1 MTMTRHG
8 PPLTPH
14 SPGGPSGSALAA
26 NLAKAAAKPSVLLLE
41 AGGANEDL
49 DLRVDGQRWL
59 TFMKQEMNF
68 GYKTTPQEHAKN
80 REIDYSR
87 GKGLG
92 GSSAI
97 NFGVYT
103 IGARD
108 DYDEW
113 ARRVDDDAFSWAR
126 MQARYKQL
134 ENFHGTPPP
143 GMEKYAAPDMANHG
157 TSGPLRVGYTK
168 EWETE
173 LPGLMDAYEQAGF
186 PLNPDVNSGNPLGM
200 SALISS
206 SANGVRSTAQDLLT
220 PRPQNL
226 TILTHSPVRRVIL
239 EGTKAVGVETDSRKC
254 MYPRLNPPARAC
266 GGYGTREILT
276 DLSRFGLQGGYP
288 VFGLFGYPAYSYALG
303 HRPL

>member
-1 MTMTRHG
+1 MMTTQA
-8 PPLTPH
+8 PTELLQQELPLTPKP
-14 SPGGPSGSALAA
+14 PGGPSGSALAA
-26 NLAKAAAKPSVLLLE
+26 NLAKSAAKPSVLLLE
-41 AGGANEDL
+41 AGGTNEDL

-80 REIDYSR
+80 REVDYSR

-103 IGARD
+103 VGARD

-113 ARRVDDDAFSWAR
+113 ARRVDDDAFSWTR
-126 MQARYKQL
+126 MQARYKEL
-134 ENFHGTPPP
+134 ETFQGTPPP

-173 LPGLMDAYEQAGF
+173 LPGLLDTYEQAGF
-186 PLNPDVNSGNPLGM
+186 PLNLDVNSGNPLGM

-220 PRPQNL
+220 PRPKNL
-226 TILTHSPVRRVIL
+226 TILTHSPVRRVLL
-239 EGTKAVGVETDSRKC
+239 EGTKAVGVETDSKKC
-254 MYPRLNPPARAC
+254 TCLFCRSHRAVTR
-266 GGYGTREILT
+266 GG
-276 DLSRFGLQGGYP
+276 
-288 VFGLFGYPAYSYALG
+288 
-303 HRPL
+303 H